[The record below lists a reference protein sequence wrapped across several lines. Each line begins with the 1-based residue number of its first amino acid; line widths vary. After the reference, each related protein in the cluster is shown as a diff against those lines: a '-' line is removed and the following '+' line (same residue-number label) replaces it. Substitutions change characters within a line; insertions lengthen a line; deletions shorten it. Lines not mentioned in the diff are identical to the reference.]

1 MLRPIKG
8 VSHTKIAP
16 RPQRDALGSNATQRL
31 QNVLFYTRE
40 KERAA
45 GAREALVTFDQR
57 IERCAIQAVAILEGQ
72 YGNAQSARRRESD
85 DAGKRCLRVGEK

>member
-1 MLRPIKG
+1 LDEAQRDFL
-8 VSHTKIAP
+8 
-16 RPQRDALGSNATQRL
+16 QRDAFRPDATQRL

-57 IERCAIQAVAILEGQ
+57 IERGAIQAVAIFK
-72 YGNAQSARRRESD
+72 AQDSDSRCARHRQSCD
-85 DAGKRCLRVGEK
+85 LGKR